1 MKTHVQQVVNTVEM
15 KTRKIIKNT
24 MQGEKPDPDNRTKI
38 NQVIQQADTDAI
50 VEDNHKVVEIQ
61 RQYLRDRSTRGS
73 IGSDACS

>member
-1 MKTHVQQVVNTVEM
+1 
-15 KTRKIIKNT
+15 

-38 NQVIQQADTDAI
+38 NQVMQQADTDAI

-73 IGSDACS
+73 IGNDACS